1 MNCRHAVTFWTSEDL
16 DLNLNHPEDLD
27 LNHPVNSMTFY
38 FYYISLYFEFY
49 NMWPHA
55 LALKALISVVLE
67 WLCFGNSCI
76 IVFPY
81 SSMIVP
87 QRANELKETFKLKTL
102 QAESKCEV
110 KRIIKLSNSFN
121 FFFLF
126 FIFYLKVL
134 LLTLILE

>member
-1 MNCRHAVTFWTSEDL
+1 
-16 DLNLNHPEDLD
+16 
-27 LNHPVNSMTFY
+27 
-38 FYYISLYFEFY
+38 
-49 NMWPHA
+49 MWPHA

-67 WLCFGNSCI
+67 WLSFGNSCI

-121 FFFLF
+121 FFF
-126 FIFYLKVL
+126 FIFYFLSQGIIINFNFGVVFKMKKRKML
-134 LLTLILE
+134 CQT

>member
-1 MNCRHAVTFWTSEDL
+1 MQLH
-16 DLNLNHPEDLD
+16 
-27 LNHPVNSMTFY
+27 
-38 FYYISLYFEFY
+38 FE
-49 NMWPHA
+49 PQRI
-55 LALKALISVVLE
+55 LILI
-67 WLCFGNSCI
+67 LI
-76 IVFPY
+76 IQRILIL
-81 SSMIVP
+81 IVP